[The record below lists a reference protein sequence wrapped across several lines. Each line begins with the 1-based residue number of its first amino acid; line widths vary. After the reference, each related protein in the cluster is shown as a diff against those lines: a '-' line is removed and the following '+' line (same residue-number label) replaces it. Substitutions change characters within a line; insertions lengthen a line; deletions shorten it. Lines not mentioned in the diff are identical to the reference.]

1 MTRKEDKERVK
12 TSREELGKFF
22 FRLAEI
28 TFTAMVVGA
37 TLSWFTNAMDN
48 ISFCIVTLGG
58 IVFTVFFAK
67 VGFKVINLK

>member
-1 MTRKEDKERVK
+1 MAQKQNKERVK

-37 TLSWFTNAMDN
+37 TLSWFTNALDN
-48 ISFCIVTLGG
+48 ISFCIVALGG
-58 IVFTVFFAK
+58 IILTMIFAK
-67 VGFKVINLK
+67 VGFMVINL